1 MPEGGTALLERP
13 PVEMPIVEPQVEL
26 PIDMPSQIEDS
37 NPRLSHTPLSHELG
51 EPTPEELQRFIA
63 GLQSEQ
69 QHGPEISQHTP
80 RERVQKPRGKI
91 AEFIHKH
98 PLMMAPFGILI
109 ALFASVF
116 GAIKRES
123 GGQH

>member
-1 MPEGGTALLERP
+1 MPEGGSALLERP
-13 PVEMPIVEPQVEL
+13 PVEMPVVEPQVEL
-26 PIDMPSQIEDS
+26 PIDVPSQIEDS
-37 NPRLSHTPLSHELG
+37 NPQLSHTPLSPGLG

-69 QHGPEISQHTP
+69 QHGPEMPQRAMH
-80 RERVQKPRGKI
+80 ERAQKPRGKI
-91 AEFIHKH
+91 TEFIHKH

>member
-1 MPEGGTALLERP
+1 
-13 PVEMPIVEPQVEL
+13 MPIVEPQVEL
-26 PIDMPSQIEDS
+26 PIDETSQIEDS
-37 NPRLSHTPLSHELG
+37 NPQLSHTPLSPELG

-69 QHGPEISQHTP
+69 QHGLEIPQRATH
-80 RERVQKPRGKI
+80 ERAQKPRGKI

-98 PLMMAPFGILI
+98 PLMMAPFGILV

-116 GAIKRES
+116 SAIKRES